1 MSEEQLNR
9 FSDIIIKHFSQR
21 YPNSFEQTGL
31 SKKTILNILEK
42 KRSLLA
48 NKDGLTQI
56 INIIDN
62 VIRMKINGP
71 NNIIKEANTNKISMD
86 TSATIDFDKY
96 ATNNLDLSS
105 SFKLDPTSNDNA
117 TEANAK
123 KSTVSTVNDIKSGG
137 VLQTYQE
144 ENILDDR
151 MNSVYLPPNSAE
163 VYLYID
169 SKDRDFEKFKNANGY
184 EIDLTEKALNRVKYI
199 ELEDVI
205 LIDSSQTDMSSDNL
219 ETPPY
224 LLLEIDELSRRK
236 SVAGSN
242 KHIESAFAVLK
253 NYKDRS
259 GYKYYK
265 LNVSKRFSST
275 IGLQRMTINF
285 RLPSGELF
293 NFGEANNELRRTV
306 NLLTFKVV
314 LG

>member
-31 SKKTILNILEK
+31 SKQSILNILEK

-48 NKDGLTQI
+48 NKDGLVQI

-105 SFKLDPTSNDNA
+105 NFKLDPTSNDNA
-117 TEANAK
+117 TDANVK
-123 KSTVSTVNDIKSGG
+123 RSNVSTVDDIKSGG

-184 EIDLTEKALNRVKYI
+184 EIDLTEKAFSRVKYI

-219 ETPPY
+219 DMPPY
-224 LLLEIDELSRRK
+224 LLLEIEELSKRK
-236 SVAGSN
+236 AVAGSN
-242 KHIESAFAVLK
+242 KFIESSFAVLK
-253 NYKDRS
+253 NYKERS

-265 LNVSKRFSST
+265 LNVGKKFNST
-275 IGLQRMTINF
+275 IGLERMTINF

-293 NFGEANNELRRTV
+293 NFGEANNDLRRTV
-306 NLLTFKVV
+306 NLLTFKLV